1 MDRSHR
7 KNLKKNEPGD
17 AVVSNNCVNG
27 FDSTPPFII
36 KCSMKPYVIEGFN
49 WCSWLTTTIMEP
61 ISRKSWTMI
70 VDDEMS
76 LDKTRERTVS
86 WSLVFVNWCRSAIGE
101 TADIVGWSF
110 HSFRELLK
118 LFLLTICLKSKFRK
132 RNEKKE
138 KKRIKNHNE
147 NDWFN

>member
-1 MDRSHR
+1 M
-7 KNLKKNEPGD
+7 
-17 AVVSNNCVNG
+17 
-27 FDSTPPFII
+27 
-36 KCSMKPYVIEGFN
+36 
-49 WCSWLTTTIMEP
+49 
-61 ISRKSWTMI
+61 
-70 VDDEMS
+70 
-76 LDKTRERTVS
+76 
-86 WSLVFVNWCRSAIGE
+86 FVNWCRSAIGE

-118 LFLLTICLKSKFRK
+118 LFLLTICLKSKFKK